1 VAPASPFHNRS
12 AVLRGVR
19 WWEDQ
24 GYQVKLAPGIYSRDG
39 YLAGNAASRASDLTD
54 MFRDP
59 DIDAVQC
66 FQGGF
71 GSTEV
76 LEHLDLDLVREHPK
90 PFVGKSDVTSLH
102 AAFTRLV
109 GLVTF
114 YGPGLVDVGRKDAS
128 DLTKERLL
136 MALTSTEPIGEVPND
151 PDDRFVRSL
160 GGGLARGVMI
170 GGALWVLAL
179 TVGTPWQPDLEGKVL
194 FFEEIGE
201 QPWRMDALLTNLR
214 QSGVLDGVVGVVVGE
229 LVDCDWRDDRSDFPQ
244 TLSTEDVLEKHV
256 AALGVPAIYGL
267 PLGHGKHLAT
277 VPLGV
282 EVVVDGDAARL
293 SMSEAALEGRDFT

>member
-1 VAPASPFHNRS
+1 VT
-12 AVLRGVR
+12 
-19 WWEDQ
+19 
-24 GYQVKLAPGIYSRDG
+24 LAPGIYDRAG
-39 YLAGNAASRASDLTD
+39 YVAGDPASRAKDLAQMFSDD
-54 MFRDP
+54 SV
-59 DIDAVQC
+59 DAIQT

-76 LEHLDLDLVREHPK
+76 LDHLDLEVIRSHPK
-90 PFVGKSDVTSLH
+90 PFVGKSDITSLH
-102 AAFTRLV
+102 AALTGIA
-109 GLVTF
+109 GLSTF

-128 DLTKERLL
+128 GFTRERLL
-136 MALTSTEPIGEVPND
+136 RALTTTDPLGEVPPD
-151 PDDRFVRSL
+151 PDDPYVRPL
-160 GGGLARGVMI
+160 GGGIARGVMV

-179 TVGTPWQPDLEGKVL
+179 TVGTPWQIDLHGKVL

-201 QPWRMDALLTNLR
+201 LPWRMDALLTNLR
-214 QSGVLDGVVGVVVGE
+214 QAGVLDGLVAVVVGE

-256 AALGVPAIYGL
+256 GSLGVPAIYGL

-282 EVVVDGDAARL
+282 EVEVDGDRGRL
-293 SMSEAALEGRDFT
+293 SIVEPALDGKGMA